1 MQLLSQETAVVTGA
15 SSGNGRAIA
24 RTFAENGADVVVA
37 DIQEGPRMDDRPTH
51 ELIND
56 RTNARA
62 TYVDCDVSDRTDIQ
76 NAVDA
81 ADEFGGIDIL
91 VNNAG
96 ILRIVDFFEE
106 EEEYRQ
112 QMSVNVDGVFE
123 ASKIAGKKM
132 VANGGGSIVNISSV
146 DAYFGDGRF
155 VGYCTSK
162 GAVQTMT
169 YALAD
174 ALAPDVRVN
183 AIHPGPIE
191 TAQTTYDADL
201 IGTEA
206 EQERVETIPVGRI
219 GVPQDIANASLFLV
233 SELADFVNAA
243 SLLVDGGQS
252 NTHSH

>member
-1 MQLLSQETAVVTGA
+1 MQLLSGKTAMVTGA

-37 DIQEGPRMDDRPTH
+37 DIQQDPRMDDQPTH
-51 ELIND
+51 EIINNQTD
-56 RTNARA
+56 ARA
-62 TYVDCDVSDRTDIQ
+62 SYVNCNVSDKADIED
-76 NAVDA
+76 AVDA

-96 ILRIVDFFEE
+96 ILRIVDFFDE
-106 EEEYRQ
+106 EEEYQ
-112 QMSVNVDGVFE
+112 EQMSVNVDGVFH

-132 VANGGGSIVNISSV
+132 VKNGGGSIVNISSV

-162 GAVQTMT
+162 GAVKTMT

-206 EQERVETIPVGRI
+206 EEERVKTIPVGRI
-219 GVPQDIANASLFLV
+219 GTPQDIANASLFLV
-233 SELADFVNAA
+233 SELAEFVNAS

>member
-1 MQLLSQETAVVTGA
+1 MELVDDQTAVVTGA
-15 SSGNGRAIA
+15 ASGNGRAIA

-37 DIQEGPRMDDRPTH
+37 DIQEEPRMEGRPPH
-51 ELIND
+51 ELINSETD
-56 RTNARA
+56 SRA
-62 TYVDCDVSDRTDIQ
+62 TYVNCDVSEKSDLQ
-76 NAVDA
+76 NVMAT

-96 ILRIVDFFEE
+96 ILNIVDFFEE
-106 EEEYRQ
+106 DDEYQQ
-112 QMSVNVDGVFE
+112 QMSINVDAVFY
-123 ASKIAGKKM
+123 ASQIAGMKM
-132 VANGGGSIVNISSV
+132 VENGGGSIVNISSV

-162 GAVQTMT
+162 GAVKTMT

-206 EQERVETIPVGRI
+206 EQERVKTIPVGRI
-219 GVPQDIANASLFLV
+219 GAPQDIANASLFLA
-233 SELADFVNAA
+233 SDLADFVNAT